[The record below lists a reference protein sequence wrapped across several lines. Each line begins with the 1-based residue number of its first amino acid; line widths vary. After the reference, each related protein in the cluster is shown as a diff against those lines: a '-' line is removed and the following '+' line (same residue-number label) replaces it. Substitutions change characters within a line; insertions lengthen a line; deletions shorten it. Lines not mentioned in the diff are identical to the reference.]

1 MNQRD
6 GVYLAVVTVLGR
18 EPNGEQVVLSD
29 SQKAMVHATVVEGFR
44 TGQIELRGERNEDYI
59 KGYVPGLVNN
69 WLRKDLRLNGGT
81 EYVTKKPGSR
91 SGSGDE
97 SIKAMRDL
105 LKVTT
110 SPEQRKLIQTEID
123 KRMEAIKPKVTINVE
138 ALPEHLR
145 HLVRS

>member
-6 GVYLAVVTVLGR
+6 AVFAAVVSVVGEL
-18 EPNGEQVVLSD
+18 NGQAVVLSD
-29 SQKAMVHATVVEGFR
+29 SQKREVYERLEYGFT
-44 TGQIELRGERNEDYI
+44 TGQVELRGNRDQDYI
-59 KGYVPGLVNN
+59 KKYIPGLVNN
-69 WLRKDLRLNGGT
+69 WLRKDTRLNGGQ
-81 EYVTKKPGSR
+81 EYVTRKPGSR

-97 SIKAMRDL
+97 SLIAMKAL

-110 SPEQRKLIQTEID
+110 DPSQRKLIMTEIES
-123 KRMEAIKPKVTINVE
+123 RLGQLKPKVTINVD